1 MPILDFLSNE
11 IINAMTEHLTISDY
25 TRAELRNFLN
35 GRITTVTDETEFTN
49 SLKSLTQD
57 IEAGSGLAEGEA
69 TGSIIGAIE
78 GGALI
83 TVEGGIIGAKG
94 AEIVSS
100 LLEIY
105 NSTSDGEES
114 RKVLRDQLEQEYNRG
129 IYHGAEGTPSRDTQ
143 GLIEQAGR
151 QQERA
156 RQRGNIFDESER
168 KFGNDDP
175 VLRQRGGRQRPVE
188 DVFEDV
194 PLTEGTSTADPVL
207 PNARHRGNPPR
218 GNRNPRPPILP
229 LLPLLP
235 FTLIP
240 AVAGRRPDLREPNPE
255 SGDNTTNTGDNT
267 TDIGDNTESGNNPVK
282 PPEERTNPGNNIPD
296 DPLGV
301 GTLRADFVMLGTA
314 YFDEIFNTPL
324 STQNSEWAEYNYVG
338 NDNQN
343 GIEMDN
349 IFGDAVRFKS
359 PMFLPK
365 FQPKLAPPSKHA
377 VSLKYIPMREELQ
390 LYQPFMNKFD
400 GADMGRKMNLT
411 DPFNRSVLDSNFE
424 NLELYNPV

>member
-11 IINAMTEHLTISDY
+11 IINAMTEHLNISDY

-35 GRITTVTDETEFTN
+35 GRITTVTDETEFGN

-57 IEAGSGLAEGEA
+57 IEVGGGLAEGEA

-83 TVEGGIIGAKG
+83 TLEGGIIGAKG
-94 AEIVSS
+94 VEIVSS
-100 LLEIY
+100 LMEIY
-105 NSTSDGEES
+105 NATSDGEES
-114 RKVLRDQLEQEYNRG
+114 RKILRDQLEQEYNRG
-129 IYHGAEGTPSRDTQ
+129 VYHGAEGTPSRDTQ

-175 VLRQRGGRQRPVE
+175 VLRQRVNRQTPIT
-188 DVFEDV
+188 DDFKDV
-194 PLTEGTSTADPVL
+194 PLTEGTSTADP
-207 PNARHRGNPPR
+207 APPPEPVR

-240 AVAGRRPDLREPNPE
+240 AVAGRRPDLREPDTE
-255 SGDNTTNTGDNT
+255 SGDNTTTGDNPESE
-267 TDIGDNTESGNNPVK
+267 NTPVK
-282 PPEERTNPGNNIPD
+282 PPEERTNPGNNTPD
-296 DPLGV
+296 DPMGV
-301 GTLRADFVMLGTA
+301 GTLRADFVMMGTA

-324 STQNSEWAEYNYVG
+324 ATQNSEWSEYNYV
-338 NDNQN
+338 NSIDKQN

-349 IFGDAVRFKS
+349 FNGDAIRFKS

-365 FQPKLAPPSKHA
+365 FQPKLAPPSKLA
-377 VSLKYIPMREELQ
+377 VRLSYIPMREEVQ
-390 LYQPFMNKFD
+390 LYQAFMDKFD
-400 GADMGRKMNLT
+400 GADMGRNIDMT
-411 DPFNRSVLDSNFE
+411 DPFNRSVFDSNFE
-424 NLELYNPV
+424 NLELYNPI